1 MDFKFNGTFQVP
13 KNREEVY
20 TLLTDPSRFAPL
32 LPNLQN
38 LEIHNSREFTV
49 QVKVGLGFMKST
61 ATLRLALNGEQAYTH
76 AAYLGTGSVA
86 GEPISV
92 NAAFDLQEADGQTQI
107 NWVGESSLKM
117 KLPAAAANLLE
128 PVARQSIKVLVD
140 SIKAAL
146 A

>member
-1 MDFKFNGTFQVP
+1 MDFKFNGTFHVP
-13 KNREEVY
+13 KHREEVY
-20 TLLTDPSRFAPL
+20 ELLTDPRRFAPL

-38 LEIHNSREFTV
+38 LEIHDDREFTV
-49 QVKVGLGFMKST
+49 EVKVGLGFMKST
-61 ATLRLALNGEQAYTH
+61 ATIHMALSGERPHNH
-76 AAYLGTGSVA
+76 ATYTGSGRVA
-86 GEPISV
+86 GEPIAV
-92 NAAFDLQEADGQTQI
+92 TAAFDLEETNGQTQV

-128 PVARQSIKVLVD
+128 PVARQSINVLVD